1 MLIVTFL
8 LLIAIVIPVLAAAR
22 LTRLVTDDKLTEP
35 LRAEVLHRLRHDRQ
49 QRAVIREHHRTLQA
63 AIAEGHRPPA
73 QQPILPAAQRPA
85 LARAKLWFAYLL
97 SCRWCAA
104 VWVAVPVCLGCRHI
118 TTYDIPT
125 LWRAVP
131 WQEADWFTFPLWT
144 LGIAYAVGWL
154 GAKED

>member
-1 MLIVTFL
+1 MLRCCTGS
-8 LLIAIVIPVLAAAR
+8 ATTGSSAPRRA
-22 LTRLVTDDKLTEP
+22 LTTCRADA
-35 LRAEVLHRLRHDRQ
+35 LRFEDSEAQ
-49 QRAVIREHHRTLQA
+49 ALQA

-85 LARAKLWFAYLL
+85 LARAKLWFSYLL

-104 VWVAVPVCLGCRHI
+104 VWVAVPVCLGCRHL
-118 TTYDIPT
+118 TTYDIPN

-131 WQEADWFTFPLWT
+131 WQEADWITFPLWT